1 MATERLS
8 IPLVGSS
15 VEVARSGEW
24 SPTWA
29 DALGDARLR
38 GAAYAA
44 AKRALD
50 ITVAVTFLVLL
61 LPILLLIGLAI
72 CLESKGPALYR
83 GERVGRFG
91 RTFRVAKFR
100 SMRAGCD
107 SAPHMAYIRSLMRDG
122 SGPSALYKVPDDAR
136 ITRIG
141 HFLRRTSLDEL
152 PQLWNVLRGEMSLV
166 GPRPDVP
173 YAVEEYD
180 DGLHRRLL
188 VKPGISG
195 LWQVSGRSRLSL
207 TDMYRLD
214 IAYVAQASL
223 WLDLVILAR
232 TVPVVL
238 GRSGA
243 A

>member
-1 MATERLS
+1 VATERLS
-8 IPLVGSS
+8 IPLVGSG
-15 VEVARSGEW
+15 VDLARQAEW
-24 SPTWA
+24 SPMWP
-29 DALGDARLR
+29 DALLR
-38 GAAYAA
+38 GAAYAT

-50 ITVAVTFLVLL
+50 IAAAVILLVLL
-61 LPILLLIGLAI
+61 FPVLLLIGLAI
-72 CLESKGPALYR
+72 RLESEGPALYR
-83 GERVGRFG
+83 AERVGRFG

-107 SAPHMAYIRSLMRDG
+107 SAPHVEYVRSLLREA
-122 SGPSALYKVPDDAR
+122 SAPCALYKVPDDGR

-173 YAVEEYD
+173 YAVAEYD

-207 TDMYRLD
+207 TEMYQLD
-214 IAYVAQASL
+214 LAYVAQASL
-223 WLDLVILAR
+223 WLDVRILAR
-232 TVPVVL
+232 TIPVVL

>member
-8 IPLVGSS
+8 LPLVGSA
-15 VEVARSGEW
+15 VEVVRAAEW

-29 DALGDARLR
+29 GAFGDARFR
-38 GAAYAA
+38 GAAYVA

-50 ITVAVTFLVLL
+50 IAVALTVLVLL
-61 LPILLLIGLAI
+61 VPLLLIIGVAI
-72 CLESKGPALYR
+72 RIESKGPALYR
-83 GERVGRFG
+83 AERVGRFG
-91 RTFRVAKFR
+91 RPFRVAKFR
-100 SMRAGCD
+100 SMRADCD
-107 SAPHMAYIRSLMRDG
+107 SAPHMAYVRSLMREPV
-122 SGPSALYKVPDDAR
+122 SPCVLYKVPDDAR

-173 YAVEEYD
+173 YAVADYD
-180 DGLHRRLL
+180 GGLHRRLL
-188 VKPGISG
+188 VKPGITG

-207 TDMYRLD
+207 TEMYRLD
-214 IAYVAQASL
+214 LAYVAQASL
-223 WLDLVILAR
+223 WVDLRILAR